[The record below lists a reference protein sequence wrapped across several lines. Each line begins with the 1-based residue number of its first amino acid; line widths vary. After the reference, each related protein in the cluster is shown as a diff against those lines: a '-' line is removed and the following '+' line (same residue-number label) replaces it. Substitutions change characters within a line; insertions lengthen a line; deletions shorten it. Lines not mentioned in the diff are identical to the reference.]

1 MLIKSN
7 ISRVVSIAL
16 LGTVAATLPSCG
28 GLQSKL
34 YSGYS
39 AKKLDDSN
47 VTSLS
52 KIKNQL
58 IKAPEGENATTSD
71 AVKACYYS
79 GSNTEE
85 CRNRRNQSVVGLI
98 TVADELCL
106 EHFRSIYG
114 NEASYNLLFGSLTNL
129 FAGAATVAGGEGTKT
144 LLAGLAAFSSA
155 ERSLINETVYK
166 TMVAQAVTIK
176 IREAK
181 TEQRKEILKKIKT
194 DISHYTMDES
204 LLDAIEYHQTC
215 SFMFGLEK
223 ALEEGTKNNSD
234 TKRMNT
240 RNALQQKLRLTLI
253 ELDDRK
259 KLKANE
265 TATDP
270 QVIKLTER
278 VNALNDQIKAIDEE

>member
-1 MLIKSN
+1 MLTKSN
-7 ISRVVSIAL
+7 ISRVVSMAL
-16 LGTVAATLPSCG
+16 WGTVVFTLPSCG

-47 VTSLS
+47 VNTLS

-58 IKAPEGENATTSD
+58 MKAPEGDDSTPTD
-71 AVKACYYS
+71 AVKSCYYN
-79 GSNTEE
+79 GSNTDT
-85 CRNRRNQSVVGLI
+85 CKNLRNQAVVGLI

-166 TMVAQAVTIK
+166 TMVAQAVTMK

-181 TEQRKEILKKIKT
+181 TEQRKEILKKIKS
-194 DISHYTMDES
+194 DINHYTMDES

-265 TATDP
+265 ASTDP